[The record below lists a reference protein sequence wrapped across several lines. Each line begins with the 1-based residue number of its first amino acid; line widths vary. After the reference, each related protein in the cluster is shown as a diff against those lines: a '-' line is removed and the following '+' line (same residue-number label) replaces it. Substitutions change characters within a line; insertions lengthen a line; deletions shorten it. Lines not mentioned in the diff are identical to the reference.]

1 MKLLS
6 KKQSLLNPSKTKYH
20 KECTGNADTSIG
32 FYLRRSNSQLTLKL
46 SLVNEFVTNWRNS
59 VFRTP

>member
-6 KKQSLLNPSKTKYH
+6 KEQSMLNPSKTKYH

-32 FYLRRSNSQLTLKL
+32 FYLTLKL
-46 SLVNEFVTNWRNS
+46 SLVNKFVTNWRNS